1 MSNVNRNLSTS
12 KIDHITFKS
21 NTTTTKA
28 ISYIIGQSLNL
39 SKFDNPTKVLWSQR
53 LQSILSFVYIAPHLV
68 CMRHLRARVR
78 ARGKS
83 WGNGVERVS
92 DCHQWHSEAVAILG
106 RNVHIFTLPLALTHI
121 PFCITWFCFD
131 FVKCFD
137 YSAPWKVGI
146 L

>member
-1 MSNVNRNLSTS
+1 MNRNWTTS

-21 NTTTTKA
+21 NTTTTKV

-68 CMRHLRARVR
+68 CVRHLRARVR
-78 ARGKS
+78 AGGKFG
-83 WGNGVERVS
+83 WNGVERVS
-92 DCHQWHSEAVAILG
+92 DCHQWHSKAVAILG
-106 RNVHIFTLPLALTHI
+106 RNVDIFTMPLALTYVLLLYT
-121 PFCITWFCFD
+121 TWFCFD